1 MAVWLKSGN
10 DDIGVVDGILRRDD
24 FARLVEVCELTTR
37 ATTLLATAGEHANQ
51 IVTNA
56 IELARQ
62 TLQHAEHD
70 GARLRSEAY
79 ARGISESAARWA
91 EEITHKA
98 FQAHQSIQRAS
109 DRLAELV
116 SLATQ
121 RVVEVED
128 KDGLYRRA
136 LRTVSHLT
144 KDSKTLVLHIGSAD
158 AAYARAAVAGIAAEV
173 GIEVPMEIKVDNRLM
188 AGGCVLESDFGVI
201 DASLG
206 LQLDAVKLA
215 ISKAARAALARHD
228 GNDGNDDSD
237 GKHGNEKPLP
247 QTGDAAHGL

>member
-10 DDIGVVDGILRRDD
+10 DDIGVADGIVRRDD
-24 FARLVEVCELTTR
+24 FARLVEACELTAR
-37 ATTLLATAGEHANQ
+37 AAALLSDAGEEAVN
-51 IVTNA
+51 IMADAVDS
-56 IELARQ
+56 ARQ
-62 TLQHAEHD
+62 TIQNAETE
-70 GARLRSEAY
+70 GKRIRSEAFS
-79 ARGISESAARWA
+79 RGISDATERWA
-91 EEITHKA
+91 EEMTHKA

-109 DRLAELV
+109 ERLAELV

-121 RVVEVED
+121 RVIEVED

-144 KDSKTLVLHIGSAD
+144 KDSKTLVLHIGAED

-173 GIEVPMEIKVDNRLM
+173 GIEVPLEIKVDNRLV

-206 LQLDAVKLA
+206 LQIEAVKHA
-215 ISKAARAALARHD
+215 ISKAARAAL
-228 GNDGNDDSD
+228 S
-237 GKHGNEKPLP
+237 KNEQPLQHTP
-247 QTGDAAHGL
+247 DLAHGI